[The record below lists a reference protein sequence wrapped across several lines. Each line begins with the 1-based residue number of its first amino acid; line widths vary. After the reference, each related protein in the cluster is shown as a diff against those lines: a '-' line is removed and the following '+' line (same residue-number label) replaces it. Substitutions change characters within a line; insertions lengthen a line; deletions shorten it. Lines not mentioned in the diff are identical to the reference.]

1 MSNSS
6 QFTMAEVE
14 WDDDLHYLA
23 EAEHAIFGKV
33 IMLRLNA
40 HNPIDFIAP
49 ECYASRFKDTS
60 PGNLTPTGRRYTLT
74 EVQDIDPPRGMNIVE
89 CCDWEEKAR
98 QVNQPR
104 INGRGKKLLKE
115 LQEKE

>member
-23 EAEHAIFGKV
+23 EAEHPNFGKV

-40 HNPIDFIAP
+40 HNLIEFIAP
-49 ECYASRFKDTS
+49 ECYESRFRDTS
-60 PGNLTPTGRRYTLT
+60 PGNLAPTGRRYTLT
-74 EVQDIDPPRGMNIVE
+74 EVQE
-89 CCDWEEKAR
+89 
-98 QVNQPR
+98 
-104 INGRGKKLLKE
+104 
-115 LQEKE
+115 